1 MKQSKTFYLA
11 ALGCVF
17 TLGVILLGSYT
28 RLTDAGLGCPDW
40 PGCYG
45 HLAVPSTPDAIE
57 HATTHYPTIPIESK
71 KAWTEMVH
79 RYFAGTLGLIV
90 FGVAIASLRAH
101 RKTIS
106 AWLPCTLIALIIF
119 QAALG
124 MWTVT
129 LKLLPVVVMGHLLGG
144 FFLFGL
150 LGLTAFKLRT
160 SDVTNSA
167 YSMSQHIRPLQVIGL
182 FALLLLI
189 GQIFLGGWTSSNYA
203 ALVCPDFPT
212 CLGRWWPTFD
222 SNAFNLMTGVGYD
235 TPSLAMDNHARI
247 VIQATHRLGA
257 LILSGVSLIFMGLLW
272 RARYRAISMLLFALL
287 SLQITLGVS
296 NVLYLLPL
304 PVAVMHTGVGALLF
318 LAFLYANHLI
328 WKKQ

>member
-1 MKQSKTFYLA
+1 MKQSKTFYFA
-11 ALGCVF
+11 VLGCIF
-17 TLGVILLGSYT
+17 TFGVILLGSYT

-45 HLAVPSTPDAIE
+45 HLAVPSTPSAIA
-57 HATTHYPTIPIESK
+57 HATTEYPHMPLAAE

-90 FGVAIASLRAH
+90 FGVSIASLRAH
-101 RKTIS
+101 RQKVPV
-106 AWLPCTLIALIIF
+106 WLPCTLMLLIVF

-144 FFLFGL
+144 FCTFGL
-150 LGLTAFKLRT
+150 LGLIAFKLQASR
-160 SDVTNSA
+160 A
-167 YSMSQHIRPLQVIGL
+167 SQRGENRPLQVAGL
-182 FALLLLI
+182 LTLLLLV

-212 CLGRWWPTFD
+212 CLGQWWPTFD
-222 SNAFNLMTGVGYD
+222 SKAFDLTTGVGYD
-235 TPSLAMDNHARI
+235 VPSLAMDNHLRV

-257 LILSGVSLIFMGLLW
+257 LLLSGVTLVFLGLLW
-272 RARYRAISMLLFALL
+272 RAHYRCISVVLATLL
-287 SLQITLGVS
+287 SLQITLGIS

-328 WKKQ
+328 WKKS

>member
-1 MKQSKTFYLA
+1 MKRSNTFYLA
-11 ALGCVF
+11 VLGCVF
-17 TLGVILLGSYT
+17 TFGVILLGSYT

-45 HLAVPSTPDAIE
+45 HLAVPSTPDAIA
-57 HATTHYPTIPIESK
+57 HATTQYPDLPLTAE

-90 FGVAIASLRAH
+90 FGVSIAALRAH
-101 RKTIS
+101 RQQVPV
-106 AWLPCTLIALIIF
+106 WLPCTLMLLIVF

-129 LKLLPVVVMGHLLGG
+129 LKLLPVVVMSHLLGG
-144 FFLFGL
+144 FLTFGL
-150 LGLTAFKLRT
+150 LGLTAFKLQNT
-160 SDVTNSA
+160 YANQSTNHPA
-167 YSMSQHIRPLQVIGL
+167 NRLLQIMGTL
-182 FALLLLI
+182 TLLLLI

-212 CLGRWWPTFD
+212 CLGAWWPAFD
-222 SNAFNLMTGVGYD
+222 LKAFDLTTGVGYEV
-235 TPSLAMDNHARI
+235 PSLAMDNQLRV
-247 VIQATHRLGA
+247 VIQSTHRLGA
-257 LILSGVSLIFMGLLW
+257 LLLSGVTLIFLGLLW
-272 RARYRAISMLLFALL
+272 RAHYRCISLLLTTL
-287 SLQITLGVS
+287 LGVQIMLGIS

-318 LAFLYANHLI
+318 LAVLYANHVI
-328 WKKQ
+328 WKKS